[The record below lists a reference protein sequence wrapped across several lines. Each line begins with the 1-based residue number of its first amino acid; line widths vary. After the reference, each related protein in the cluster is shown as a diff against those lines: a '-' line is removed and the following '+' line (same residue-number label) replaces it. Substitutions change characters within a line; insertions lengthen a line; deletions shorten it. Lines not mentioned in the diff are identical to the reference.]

1 MLVQYLGWEGL
12 LERAMATHSG
22 ILVWR
27 TPRTEETGGLQ
38 SVGSRRVG
46 HDQATNTHTQAT
58 KHESEKE
65 SNLPNITR
73 LVNSQMSER
82 TSLSR
87 VRLFATPWI
96 IAHQTP
102 LSMEFSRQEYGS
114 GLPFPSP
121 GDLPVTGMEPKS
133 PAL

>member
-1 MLVQYLGWEGL
+1 
-12 LERAMATHSG
+12 MAAHPN
-22 ILVWR
+22 ILAWR
-27 TPRTEETGGLQ
+27 IPRTEETGGLQ

-96 IAHQTP
+96 VAHQTP